1 MKRFTSNLIY
11 LLSLYLLFIAAST
24 PLAAQT
30 DVYIHFAG
38 QGKYVLNVDGTGALS
53 TIQQTDENAAPADGM
68 SWTITGNDTNGYKVN
83 SGSRYLKYDGSNFVT
98 TDSNA
103 NATVFDK
110 RDNDYYPETRTSLV
124 LRGHTLDD
132 GSAAALGMEN
142 GKLVLAKV
150 NSRYDCLRLANKVFG
165 PDFPK
170 YRQEDGNI
178 WYNIQFSR
186 GASYINVPINESNLK
201 CEENNEANKNQPGY
215 AWQFVKADEEG
226 NVYIENYRGGYIK
239 AGNGIS
245 DSYSIVETRERA
257 TKFKLTVFNDN
268 NYKGSF
274 SLYELNSGKDDKC
287 YINRYN
293 SGPKVASWTMDE
305 GGRLNIN
312 VADVQIEDDLEI
324 LNQPHYLHFAGQG
337 KNALF
342 VEDNGTVIGK
352 KQTDATAA
360 PAGGFAWTITKSEN
374 GYIVQN
380 ALGKYLEFADN
391 ANEEDCSF
399 TTVDA
404 AIDATLF
411 DIKKNVFHRTGEE
424 RYSLILK
431 GKVLSDG
438 SLGALGMKHGK
449 ITVVP
454 FNSRYD
460 CLRLKDNVVGPDF
473 PKTMQEGGGYYNIS
487 FPYTDDNRHIRV
499 RNVGGTIYTTT
510 NPNQATINTNEYL
523 WQFEETG
530 DNSGEV
536 YIKHYWGGYMNSTG
550 NDYILTAQK
559 SDATRFKLLVFND
572 NNEYNTTFAIYE
584 IGNRAYDRSFMN
596 ARGGSDLV
604 TFWQYNSVGSKVA
617 ITENSEAKA
626 MTHKYIQFSGSG
638 NMVLFDNG
646 EGKLEIHRIIAANV
660 NQKGYFWTPETVKWK
675 NDKQLFRLHSE
686 EGNYVIYDDASGTFK
701 TTPDKEIATTF
712 DCPLNTYMLNGEF
725 RYNINLS
732 ERTDTRRAMG
742 LKQGDDGELHLTLT
756 ETDSRM
762 ACIRITD
769 NIPAREFPKL
779 STGTVFAEDENS
791 TWYSIRF
798 RGSNNYIFKT
808 DQNIYCQQNPTD
820 ITGPLFKWRFI
831 RAYDADG
838 IYRGDVYIQNQS
850 GYFIKWD
857 GSKYYVL
864 TDQTDEDAKAA
875 GMTPDANGN
884 YIPADATTLRIT
896 CYNDDSNETT
906 NSGWH
911 IRPNSGSGNV
921 YMYNN
926 NGQPGR
932 TDGPKAE
939 TSIDI
944 TNINSEYFR
953 YVVFPAAGSR
963 TLCDGLNREDT
974 PDSHPHAHRME
985 TGEVNQDHLRWH
997 LKMVNSKGQVILK
1010 NRFGKYL
1017 TWNKTDGFGTSD
1029 NEADAYR
1036 FGRQRNNY
1044 EDNKRLR
1051 YELLKNDDPT
1061 QALSIINLETSNLGW
1076 GKTGTRFSVLYTFE
1090 TVAGPALPQI
1100 SVSGSDFHLYRIR
1113 MQEGNHY
1120 CISDPNTQT
1129 TGESVELQPQ
1139 DEGINQLWS
1148 FVPHYPVKNDPTS
1161 FIGDYYLRNVHGK
1174 YLALNSD
1181 HSQIITQTDSTG
1193 AAVIRLI
1200 ETNSHYYSWQLQVL
1214 GLSGKNII
1222 SAENTSFTLREANN
1236 DNNFFRLLPE
1246 NIFPEFYGLN
1256 GGSWNF
1262 IRFKEVD
1269 GMPFMVANESG
1280 EVEGSATITEN
1291 NEEHAQWKNVGTEN
1305 DFILRNGNGQFIKE
1319 NENGQIVLT
1328 DNIDEAKHFYLWIN
1342 HIKDNTT
1349 LWTVCELP
1357 DDGIVP
1363 DIPERIMQLG
1373 TDNKVYMVDCTTD
1386 ILSNPSVSQEW
1397 TKNATPTF
1405 SDDECATY
1413 YFINM
1418 GDNMYMNDGP
1428 DGVHDAKANE
1438 KERLNGFIWKLYGQK
1453 NELRLISRNG
1463 EYLVWNP
1470 IGDNTFGVSTNPDS
1484 AAIFKFHTTALVG
1497 NPHTDETDCYFELTG
1512 GIGTEGFIGRFI
1524 TRNGD
1529 NVVLT
1534 ENATDAYVRLEQLLY
1549 FDAGDYK
1556 NFRIIPKRSWFL
1568 YQAMNSPYEPITGF
1582 LPKHDPNYG
1591 WTKNEYTGK
1600 MMQATNTFRIT
1611 HYMKQGTARNLELPT
1626 HQEGGATTRVRS
1638 YQRWYDYKTDSLIPD
1653 DRVRFI
1659 DVTDNKIINSRRDYS
1674 NGTIMGVSLPLNY
1687 LYGDFVGRNVRFEMP
1702 EITTKDYNYLVG
1714 LDCSF
1719 YTDFVDYFGDNGP
1732 IYSGAINNQI
1742 VLPDHQNFIEP
1753 TLNQRCIYE
1762 IRDARQM
1769 ADSLTACTEGSNKWV
1784 EQHTITFPKKK
1795 MGFSHP
1801 TIPLNLQLQDYWFY
1815 KSYKAGEEPTAKQ
1828 LQNIVNYDYIYF
1840 VATSYKGGTKMTT
1853 GKISGFDI
1861 KEWPVEGA
1869 NASNSDLSKKRFVR
1883 FIYPKSDG
1891 TGVSNPGDMGYFT
1904 GDSCIIQVYARDG
1917 GSAGI
1922 VGAEKHYQLAR
1933 IKLLFEDNIEPR
1945 VYTEIMGLDAEGNYK
1960 THRAPDFMR
1969 TRYGG
1974 VKASI
1979 DFDDPDFMAYQAPPI
1994 GKNMAEQGEGGSNG
2008 NAGFTENNTY
2018 GYPLRFEDSGYNYQP
2033 APQENVYKV
2042 TWGGYSIIKKF
2053 TSPIPARP
2061 VMAVYK
2067 EMYAGEEGIDQ
2078 IDDSYAAFLYV
2089 DASEM
2094 PGEICSLE
2102 YTGNLCTG
2110 TRLFF
2115 SAWVSSVNRSND
2127 NSVGATPANIIFTVY
2142 GITDNDEKVA
2152 LYTYCPGPII
2162 QTIHDKDGN
2171 TKEPAQF
2178 GGYVPWQ
2185 QIYFSFINNSTKRFK
2200 KYVLNINNAC
2210 TNSSGGDIMIDDV
2223 NIYSQA
2229 PVFNIERTIPVCGQ
2243 EITLAKMSSPF
2254 DALTT
2259 SLGLM
2264 EKTGEDVL
2272 PNSEMPRLWYTIID
2286 KEKYEEKLTEQ
2297 LAGSKDT
2304 TTTHLRNAFNAA
2316 IVGKTNSTNRVERAF
2331 RYAVLNT
2338 NYSKIPDFRFEE
2350 SIKDIIDDKDPNA
2363 TGYIRKEI
2371 KELER
2376 NIVISDQLSAENLL
2390 PDHDYYITFVPMDA
2404 RLQITQSS
2412 AFDDYQWG
2420 TSCSIRSE
2428 FKSENAIRFM
2438 SNGVS
2443 GDDDRTINA
2452 CAGQTIGI
2460 TPQMKGVILTYN
2472 EEGAKNK
2479 SGKLSLPCATNI
2491 IQSDSLRTLNSM
2503 QPLPATNDYAQS
2515 ATSNKDDDIIYKIEH
2530 YDWWM
2535 DFMGVPLAQAFID
2548 KNGNFVKHENMV
2560 GAADEVSVIEA
2571 LSSFR
2576 HFFPK
2581 ANSPKDADV
2590 EPRAEIGYILTDVMI
2605 KGLANLEYMGASI
2618 SVTGDISGTNKF
2630 RPLIF
2635 NNSTLNLTL
2644 PEDMNEDDCV
2654 AVTTYPILVT
2664 SDDIIFC
2671 SDPQTVDVK
2680 ISGKAP
2686 SMADGFYLKDS
2697 AEVKYPADKVNV
2709 PIRTSV
2715 TFLKN
2720 VTATTDESTEYTGE
2734 SMRIPLRD
2742 IKTVNSNA
2750 IGIQPI
2756 VREGD
2761 AYAYVFL
2768 SGTNDPDMNV
2778 YEGENELEYRRI
2790 GVIKNMNATVDV
2802 TSKSFADIYF
2812 LKGFNPREG
2821 YTYTLRMEYNEQ
2833 FAPGESASHLT
2844 CDGSMAIDLFI
2855 VPKYVVWTGNADNT
2869 DWNNDA
2875 NWKRA
2880 DLADL
2885 NWTAQEAT
2893 DEGYMSNE
2901 ANGTVHAF
2909 APLDHTSV
2917 IIPNGTVQ
2925 PELYDNGVNILPL
2938 ITGET
2943 IEQPKL
2949 NETATPNIQWDL
2961 ATHEKSGSFECAAFY
2976 NHDIKDMVLKSGAE
2990 LLRSDYLTKYDS
3002 VWVEYSLNPD
3012 RWYTLGS
3019 PIKDVYAGDW
3029 YTDTENK
3036 SDEALNGHDLSP
3048 YFKPQTFTLARHNRF
3063 APAIYQKSWDKGV
3076 ATLYYLSDGNSGN
3089 ELSTNVFTAANW
3101 SQVYNDVDVRYGY
3114 TYKDKDVDTE
3124 YPGIGGFSVKAV
3136 SEGIKANHSAVSY
3149 KDFLIRIPKED
3160 EKFAIYQI
3168 DGIPGAMDKSVSRK
3182 YAHRLYS
3189 DDLAQKESI
3198 RYKATNVTHNN
3209 KYFLVGNPFTCGL
3222 DMNEF
3227 MEKNKD
3233 KIETK
3238 YWMLTA
3244 NGQTASIK
3252 DETSPSSQWITIN
3265 GDTPAKNGVLASGQ
3279 GFFVKTKDG
3288 YNSQDVELTFT
3299 ASMMTSAHATQSQLR
3314 TLSHNPNVSQRRT
3327 LRIRATR
3334 GNHVSEALI
3343 KKDTAA
3349 ANAFA
3354 AHEDMEAI
3362 YHNTLADA
3370 PMVYTI
3376 AGKQAAMVNR
3386 RKSMYRIPV
3395 GVQSNSDAPTL
3406 LTFSGMNEFNETL
3419 SLLDDLTGE
3428 VIPLTLADKDSVTV
3442 EVEGNTA
3449 GRYFILTS
3457 EKPTPED
3464 ELTDIKPIVEVVG
3477 NKVCISANASHL
3489 LTYVHI
3495 VDAAGRTVY
3504 TMNPY
3509 LPALSLKLPTGIYV
3523 VEVRTESQSTT
3534 AKVTVN

>member
-1 MKRFTSNLIY
+1 MKRITSHLIC
-11 LLSLYLLFIAAST
+11 LLSLCWLLLAAST
-24 PLAAQT
+24 PLVAQT

-38 QGKYVLNVDGTGALS
+38 QGKYVLNVDNKGTLS
-53 TIQQTDENAAPADGM
+53 TVQQTDATTAPTNGM
-68 SWTITGNDTNGYKVN
+68 SWTITGDDTNGYRVY
-83 SGSRYLKYDGSNFVT
+83 SGKYYLQYDGSKFVT
-98 TDSNA
+98 TNKKAD
-103 NATVFDK
+103 ATVFDK
-110 RDNDYYPETRTSLV
+110 QTNTYYPETRTSLV
-124 LRGHTLDD
+124 LRGYTLSD

-142 GKLVLAKV
+142 GQLVLAKV
-150 NSRYDCLRLANKVFG
+150 NSRFDCLRLADNVNG

-170 YRQEDGNI
+170 YTQEDGTL
-178 WYNIQFSR
+178 WYNIQFTR
-186 GASYINVPINESNLK
+186 GNSYINAPDLGSTLRCESN
-201 CEENNEANKNQPGY
+201 NSNNKNQPEY
-215 AWQFVKADEEG
+215 AWRFVKADEYG
-226 NVYIENYRGGYIK
+226 NVYIENFWGGYIK
-239 AGNGIS
+239 SGANGS
-245 DSYSIVETRERA
+245 DPYSLVESMDNA
-257 TKFKLTVFNDN
+257 TKFKLVVFNDN
-268 NYKGSF
+268 SHAGYF
-274 SLYELNSGKDDKC
+274 SLYEFNTGRSNE
-287 YINRYN
+287 YINKYN
-293 SGPKVASWTMDE
+293 DTKIASYSMD
-305 GGRLNIN
+305 GGGELNISQAS
-312 VADVQIEDDLEI
+312 VDLSEHI
-324 LNQPHYLHFAGQG
+324 GKTRYLHFAGQG
-337 KNALF
+337 KYALF
-342 VEDNGTVIGK
+342 DDSDETIIGK
-352 KQTDATAA
+352 KQTDETAM
-360 PAGGFAWTITKSEN
+360 PSDGFGWIITKN
-374 GYIVQN
+374 GAGVIVQN
-380 ALGKYLEFADN
+380 TLGKYLKLVDN
-391 ANEEDCSF
+391 ANDEDCSF

-404 AIDATLF
+404 AENATLF
-411 DIKKNVFHRTGEE
+411 KIKTNNFHPNNES
-424 RYSLILK
+424 RYSFVIN
-431 GKVLSDG
+431 GKTLSDG
-438 SLGALGMKHGK
+438 SNAALGMKHGK

-454 FNSRYD
+454 YNSRYD
-460 CLRLKDNVVGPDF
+460 CVRIGTDVVGPDF

-487 FPYTDDNRHIRV
+487 FPYTDNRHIRV
-499 RNVGGTIYTTT
+499 RNVGSTIYTTQ
-510 NPNQATINTNEYL
+510 NPDQATINTNEHL
-523 WQFEETG
+523 WQFEETE

-536 YIKHYWGGYMNSTG
+536 YIKHYWGGYMNSKG
-550 NDYILTAQK
+550 NDYTLVAQK
-559 SDATRFKLLVFND
+559 SDATKFKLVVFND
-572 NNEYNTTFAIYE
+572 DNEYNTTFAIYE
-584 IGNRAYDRSFMN
+584 IGSRAYNRSFMN

-604 TFWQYNSVGSKVA
+604 TFWQYDAGGSRVA

-626 MTHKYIQFSGSG
+626 MTHKYVQFSGSG
-638 NMVLFDNG
+638 NMVLFDTG
-646 EGKLEIHRIIAANV
+646 EGELEIHRIIAANV
-660 NQKGYFWTPETVKWK
+660 NRKGYFWAPETVKWQ
-675 NDKQLFRLHSE
+675 NGKQLFRLHSE
-686 EGNYVIYDDASGTFK
+686 EGNYVIYDAVSGTFK
-701 TTPDKEIATTF
+701 TTPDKEEATTF

-725 RYNINLS
+725 RYNLNLS
-732 ERTDTRRAMG
+732 DLTGSRRAMG
-742 LKQGDDGELHLTLT
+742 LEQGDDGELHLTLT

-791 TWYSIRF
+791 AWYSVSF

-857 GSKYYVL
+857 GSNYYVL

-875 GMTPDANGN
+875 GITPDANGN
-884 YIPADATTLRIT
+884 YIPADATPLRIT
-896 CYNDDSNETT
+896 CYNDNSNETT

-911 IRPNSGSGNV
+911 IRTNSGSGNV
-921 YMYNN
+921 YMYNY

-932 TDGPKAE
+932 TTGPKAE
-939 TSIDI
+939 TSINI

-974 PDSHPHAHRME
+974 SDAHPHAHRME

-997 LKMVNSKGQVILK
+997 LQMVNSKGQVILK
-1010 NRFGKYL
+1010 NKFGKYL
-1017 TWNKTDGFGTSD
+1017 TWNETEGFGTSD
-1029 NEADAYR
+1029 AEADAYR

-1061 QALSIINLETSNLGW
+1061 KALSIVDLETGELNW

-1090 TVAGPALPQI
+1090 TVAGPAMPESTL
-1100 SVSGSDFHLYRIR
+1100 SGSDFHLYRIR

-1120 CISDPNTQT
+1120 CITDPNTQT
-1129 TGESVELQPQ
+1129 TGESVELQIQ
-1139 DEGINQLWS
+1139 DEGINQLWC
-1148 FVPHYPVKNDPTS
+1148 FVPHYPVKDDPSS

-1181 HSQIITQTDSTG
+1181 HSKIITQTDSTG
-1193 AAVIRLI
+1193 AAVIRPI

-1214 GLSGKNII
+1214 GLSENNIL
-1222 SAENTSFTLREANN
+1222 SANGTSFTLRSANN

-1246 NIFPEFYGLN
+1246 SNFPEFYDLN

-1262 IRFKEVD
+1262 IRFKEMD
-1269 GMPFMVANESG
+1269 GMPFMVTNGSG
-1280 EVEGSATITEN
+1280 EVEGSTTFTEN
-1291 NEEHAQWKNVGTEN
+1291 NEELAQWKNIGTEN

-1319 NENGQIVLT
+1319 SENGQIVLT
-1328 DNIDEAKHFYLWIN
+1328 DHIDEAKHFYLWMN
-1342 HIKDNTT
+1342 HVKDNTA

-1357 DDGIVP
+1357 DDGTVPEVP
-1363 DIPERIMQLG
+1363 DRIMQLG
-1373 TDNKVYMVDCTTD
+1373 TDNKVYMVDYTTD
-1386 ILSNPSVSQEW
+1386 ILSKPSVSQEW
-1397 TKNATPTF
+1397 TQHATPSF
-1405 SDDECATY
+1405 SDDDCTTY

-1418 GDNMYMNDGP
+1418 GDNLYMNDGP
-1428 DGVHDAKANE
+1428 DGVHDAKANA
-1438 KERLNGFIWKLYGQK
+1438 KDRLNGFIWRLDGQK
-1453 NELRLISRNG
+1453 NELKLVSRNG

-1470 IGDNTFGVSTNPDS
+1470 LPNGDNTFKVSTDPDS
-1484 AAIFKFHTTALVG
+1484 AAIFKFHTTALAG

-1524 TRNGD
+1524 ARNGN

-1556 NFRIIPKRSWFL
+1556 TFRIIPKRSWFL

-1582 LPKHDPNYG
+1582 LPKHDPGYG

-1600 MMQATNTFRIT
+1600 MMQAANTFRIT

-1626 HQEGGATTRVRS
+1626 HQEGGGTTRVRS

-1653 DRVRFI
+1653 NRIRFI
-1659 DVTDNKIINSRRDYS
+1659 DVTEDKIINSRRDYS

-1687 LYGDFVGRNVRFEMP
+1687 LYGDFVRRNVRFEMP

-1714 LDCSF
+1714 VDCSF

-1742 VLPDHQNFIEP
+1742 VLPDHQKFIEP

-1784 EQHTITFPKKK
+1784 EQHIITFPKKK

-1801 TIPLNLQLQDYWFY
+1801 TVPLNLQLQDYWFY
-1815 KSYKAGEEPTAKQ
+1815 KSYKAGEVPTAKQ

-1840 VATSYKGGTKMTT
+1840 VATSYKGGAKMTT
-1853 GKISGFDI
+1853 GEISGFDI

-1869 NASNSDLSKKRFVR
+1869 NASDKDLSKKRFVR

-1891 TGVSNPGDMGYFT
+1891 TGASNPGDVGYFT
-1904 GDSCIIQVYARDG
+1904 GDSCIIKVYARDG
-1917 GSAGI
+1917 GTAGI

-1933 IKLLFEDNIEPR
+1933 IKLLFEDDIEPR
-1945 VYTEIMGLDAEGNYK
+1945 VYTEIMGLDADGNYK
-1960 THRAPDFMR
+1960 TNRAPDFMR
-1969 TRYGG
+1969 NQYGG

-1979 DFDDPDFMAYQAPPI
+1979 DFDDPDFIAYQAPPI
-1994 GKNMAEQGEGGSNG
+1994 GKNMAEQEDGGANG
-2008 NAGFTENNTY
+2008 NAGLTENNTY
-2018 GYPLRFEDSGYNYQP
+2018 GYPLRFENSGYNYQP
-2033 APQENVYKV
+2033 APPSNAYNV
-2042 TWGGYSIIKKF
+2042 TWGGYSVLKNF

-2061 VMAVYK
+2061 VMSVYK
-2067 EMYAGEEGIDQ
+2067 EMYAGEDGIDQ

-2115 SAWVSSVNRSND
+2115 SAWVSSVNNT
-2127 NSVGATPANIIFTVY
+2127 NQTPANIIFTVY
-2142 GITDNDEKVA
+2142 GITDNDESEA
-2152 LYTYCPGPII
+2152 LYTYCPGPIARI
-2162 QTIHDKDGN
+2162 VHDKDGN
-2171 TKEPAQF
+2171 TKGPAEF

-2185 QIYFSFINNSTKRFK
+2185 QIYFSFVNNSSKRFK

-2229 PVFNIERTIPVCGQ
+2229 PTFKIERTIPVCGQ
-2243 EITLAKMSSPF
+2243 QITLAKKSSPF

-2272 PNSEMPRLWYTIID
+2272 PNNEMPRLWYTIID

-2304 TTTHLRNAFNAA
+2304 TTTHLRNAFNAS
-2316 IVGKTNSTNRVERAF
+2316 IVGKTNSSNRVERAF

-2350 SIKDIIDDKDPNA
+2350 SVKDVIDEKDPNA
-2363 TGYIRKEI
+2363 TGYIRKET
-2371 KELER
+2371 KGPER

-2390 PDHDYYITFVPMDA
+2390 PDHDYYITFVPMGA
-2404 RLQITQSS
+2404 RLRITQNS

-2420 TSCSIRSE
+2420 TSCCIMSE

-2438 SNGVS
+2438 SNGES

-2452 CAGQTIGI
+2452 CAGQTVGI
-2460 TPQMKGVILTYN
+2460 TPQMKGIILTYK
-2472 EEGAKNK
+2472 EEGSKDK
-2479 SGKLSLPCATNI
+2479 SRKHSQTYDPDS
-2491 IQSDSLRTLNSM
+2491 IQNNGLHTLNGM
-2503 QPLPATNDYAQS
+2503 PPQS
-2515 ATSNKDDDIIYKIEH
+2515 ADNYDPAATSAKDDEIIYKIEH

-2548 KNGNFVKHENMV
+2548 KNGHFVKHENMV

-2590 EPRAEIGYILTDVMI
+2590 EPRSEIGYVLTEVMI
-2605 KGLANLEYMGASI
+2605 KGLANLEYTGATI
-2618 SVTGDISGTNKF
+2618 SVTGDISGTSNF
-2630 RPLIF
+2630 HPLIF

-2644 PEDMNEDDCV
+2644 PNNMNEDDR
-2654 AVTTYPILVT
+2654 AMVTTYPILVT

-2671 SDPQTVDVK
+2671 SEPQTVDVK

-2686 SMADGFYLKDS
+2686 SMADGFYLKNGT
-2697 AEVKYPADKVNV
+2697 EVKYPADKVNV
-2709 PIRTSV
+2709 PIRTGV
-2715 TFLKN
+2715 DFLKK
-2720 VTATTDESTEYTGE
+2720 VTAMTDEGSAYTGE
-2734 SMRIPLRD
+2734 SLRIPLRD
-2742 IKTVNSNA
+2742 IKVVNSNA
-2750 IGIQPI
+2750 TGFQPI
-2756 VREGD
+2756 IREGD

-2768 SGTNDPDMNV
+2768 SGTNDPDMPV
-2778 YEGENELEYRRI
+2778 FDGEDELEYRRI
-2790 GVIKNMNATVDV
+2790 GVIKNMKAAVGV
-2802 TSKSFADIYF
+2802 TSKPFVDIYF
-2812 LKGFNPREG
+2812 LKGFTPREG
-2821 YTYTLRMEYNEQ
+2821 YTYTLRMEYKEK
-2833 FAPGESASHLT
+2833 FAKGESASHLT

-2885 NWTAQEAT
+2885 NWTDKEAT
-2893 DEGYMSNE
+2893 ENGYMSNE
-2901 ANGTVHAF
+2901 VNGTVHAF

-2917 IIPNGTVQ
+2917 IIPAGTVQ
-2925 PELYDNGVNILPL
+2925 PELYNNGMYTLSL
-2938 ITGET
+2938 INGET
-2943 IEQPKL
+2943 IELLKL

-2961 ATHEKSGSFECAAFY
+2961 ATHEKSGSFECGAFY
-2976 NHDIKDMVLKSGAE
+2976 NHDIKNMVMKSGAE

-3029 YTDTENK
+3029 YTDTEN
-3036 SDEALNGHDLSP
+3036 GRDLSP

-3076 ATLYYLSDGNSGN
+3076 ATLYYLSDGNAGN

-3114 TYKDKDVDTE
+3114 TYTYKDKDKNIE
-3124 YPGIGGFSVKAV
+3124 CPGIGGFSVKAV
-3136 SEGIKANHSAVSY
+3136 SEGIKADHSAVRY
-3149 KDFLIRIPKED
+3149 TDFLIRIPKED

-3168 DGIPGAMDKSVSRK
+3168 DGTPGALDKSVGREN
-3182 YAHRLYS
+3182 AHKLYS

-3198 RYKATNVTHNN
+3198 GYKATNVTSNN
-3209 KYFLVGNPFTCGL
+3209 KYFLVGNPFICGL
-3222 DMNEF
+3222 DMNKF
-3227 MEKNKD
+3227 MEENKD

-3265 GDTPAKNGVLASGQ
+3265 ADTPAKNGVLASGQ
-3279 GFFVKTKDG
+3279 GFFVKTKDD
-3288 YNSQDVELTFT
+3288 YNNSDLELTFT
-3299 ASMMTSAHATQSQLR
+3299 ASMMTSARATQSQLR
-3314 TLSHNPNVSQRRT
+3314 TLSHNPNVSRRRT
-3327 LRIRATR
+3327 LRIRANR
-3334 GNHVSEALI
+3334 GSHVSEALI
-3343 KKDTAA
+3343 VKDTAA
-3349 ANAFA
+3349 TNAFD

-3362 YHNTLADA
+3362 YHNTLADF

-3395 GVQSNSDAPTL
+3395 GVQSKSDAPTL

-3428 VIPLTLADKDSVTV
+3428 VIPLTLAGKDSVKV
-3442 EVEGNTA
+3442 EVAGNTA

-3457 EKPTPED
+3457 EKPAPED
-3464 ELTDIKPIVEVVG
+3464 EQTDIKPIVEVIG
-3477 NKVCISANASHL
+3477 NKVHISANASHV

-3509 LPALSLKLPTGIYV
+3509 LPSLSVKLPAGIYV
-3523 VEVRTESQSTT
+3523 IDVRTESQSTT